1 VNRTCGEL
9 LEWAVRLLAESGV
22 PEPRLHATF
31 LMAASSLKSLP
42 SDTDY
47 LARLREIRIRQTAH
61 PESPL
66 EHPVRFRTLVWGRA
80 NGYPTAYILGWVE
93 FMGLE
98 FSLDERAFIPC
109 SETEGLVEEAI
120 RLLSPLPDPR
130 VLEIGVGSGCI
141 SVSLAHFLPTVRV
154 NAVDVSPDA
163 LSVARRNAR
172 RLGVSNRVRTT
183 EWDVMSDEI
192 PPFPLERRFDAVLSN
207 PPYVAFSERSI
218 LSREVLSE
226 PPFAVFSGEDKYP
239 FVDLLLHR
247 ARTWLKPGG
256 WLVMEVG
263 HTMGRETVRRAK
275 KAGWKEPT
283 ALKDPAGIPRIVRMR
298 L

>member
-1 VNRTCGEL
+1 MRTCGDA
-9 LEWAVRLLAESGV
+9 LEWAVRFLSSAGV
-22 PEPRLHATF
+22 PEPRLNATL
-31 LMAASSLKSLP
+31 LMAASALKSSP

-47 LARLREIRIRQTAH
+47 LARLREIRVRQTAH
-61 PESPL
+61 PELPL
-66 EHPVRFRTLVWGRA
+66 EHPVRFRTLVRRRAGRF
-80 NGYPTAYILGWVE
+80 PTAYILGWVE

-98 FSLDERAFIPC
+98 FLVNESVFVPC

-120 RLLSPLPDPR
+120 RLLSPLSSPR

-141 SVSLAHFLPTVRV
+141 SVSLAHYLPSVRV
-154 NAVDVSPDA
+154 NAVDICPDA
-163 LSVARRNAR
+163 LSMARRNAR
-172 RLGVSNRVRTT
+172 RLGVSKRVRTT
-183 EWDVMSDEI
+183 QWDVMSDQI
-192 PPFPLERRFDAVLSN
+192 PPFPLERQFDAVLSN
-207 PPYVAFSERSI
+207 PPYVAFSERPI

-226 PPFAVFSGEDKYP
+226 PATAVFAGEDKYP
-239 FVDLLLHR
+239 FVDLLLDR

-263 HTMGRETVRRAK
+263 HTMGRETVHRAK

>member
-1 VNRTCGEL
+1 MRTCGDA
-9 LEWAVRLLAESGV
+9 LEWAVRFLSSAGV
-22 PEPRLHATF
+22 PEPRLHATL
-31 LMAASSLKSLP
+31 LMAASALKSSP

-47 LARLREIRIRQTAH
+47 LAKLREIRLRQTAH
-61 PESPL
+61 PESLL
-66 EHPVRFRTLVWGRA
+66 EHPIRFRTLVWGRA
-80 NGYPTAYILGWVE
+80 SGFPTAYILGWVE

-98 FSLDERAFIPC
+98 FLVNKSVFVPC

-120 RLLSPLPDPR
+120 RLLSPVPSPR

-141 SVSLAHFLPTVRV
+141 SVSLAHFLPSVRV

-172 RLGVSNRVRTT
+172 RLGVSKRIRIT
-183 EWDVMSDEI
+183 EWDVMSDKV

-207 PPYVAFSERSI
+207 PPDVAFSEQSI

-226 PPFAVFSGEDKYP
+226 PAIAVFAGEDKFP
-239 FVDLLLHR
+239 FVDLLLDR

-256 WLVMEVG
+256 WLLMEVG

-275 KAGWKEPT
+275 KTGWKEPT